1 MPKGVPVILDMHV
14 HTTVGSYDSN
24 LTPLDLIHIGKAAGL
39 DGVVVTEHDRGWDRD
54 LARKLARE
62 HDFLILC
69 GMEVSTDL
77 GHILV
82 YGLEEYVSGILY
94 AETLRKVVDQIDG
107 VMFAAHPYRRAFANT
122 HGRWDAPKPTLTVQ
136 EAADRALVQL
146 VDGLEVYNGATGD
159 RENAMAVAVGAYA
172 GVGGIAGSDAHSE
185 HGLGCCVTTFERRI
199 RNECELIEELR
210 AGRFRPINRLQL
222 PPPVPPS

>member
-1 MPKGVPVILDMHV
+1 VSVILDMHV
-14 HTTVGSYDSN
+14 HTTIGSYDSN
-24 LTPLDLIHIGKAAGL
+24 LSPLELIRIGKASGL

-54 LARKLARE
+54 LARHLARE

-94 AETLRKVVDQIDG
+94 AETLRQVVNRIDG
-107 VMFAAHPYRRAFANT
+107 VMFAAHPYRKAFVSTN
-122 HGRWDAPKPTLTVQ
+122 GRWDAPKPTLTVQ
-136 EAADRALVQL
+136 QAADRPIVQL

-159 RENAMAVAVGAYA
+159 RENAMAAAVRAYV
-172 GVGGIAGSDAHSE
+172 GVRGIGGSDAHSE
-185 HGLGCCVTTFERRI
+185 HGLGCCVTEFARQIRSER
-199 RNECELIEELR
+199 ELIEELR
-210 AGRFRPINRLQL
+210 AGRFRAVNRLQK
-222 PPPVPPS
+222 PASARP

>member
-1 MPKGVPVILDMHV
+1 MILDMHV

-24 LTPLDLIHIGKAAGL
+24 LSPLELIQQGKVSGL
-39 DGVVVTEHDRGWDRD
+39 DGVVVTEHDHGWDLD
-54 LARKLARE
+54 LARKLGRE

-94 AETLRKVVDQIDG
+94 AETLRQVVDKVEG
-107 VMFAAHPYRRAFANT
+107 VMFAAHPYRRAFVQTN
-122 HGRWDAPKPTLTVQ
+122 GRWDAPKPTLTVQ
-136 EAADRALVQL
+136 EAADRTIVQL

-159 RENAMAVAVGAYA
+159 RENAMAMAVREYMGLR
-172 GVGGIAGSDAHSE
+172 GIGGSDAHSE
-185 HGLGCCVTTFERRI
+185 HGLGCCVTAFERRI
-199 RNECELIEELR
+199 RNERELIEELR
-210 AGRFRPINRLQL
+210 AGRFRAINRLQN
-222 PPPVPPS
+222 PSSARL